1 MAVRDENGKKT
12 TGRKLLAHILQGL
25 EVKILDVIMG
35 NIGKDMKVLIHD
47 GFILQRFVEHKELVK
62 VVKDKLGIELKFQSI
77 PLECVLEDSRYIT
90 LQ

>member
-1 MAVRDENGKKT
+1 MGENNKKT
-12 TGRKLLAHILQGL
+12 HGRKILAHILQGL

-62 VVKDKLGIELKFQSI
+62 VVKDNLGIELKFQSI